1 MPKKKKLEP
10 SLIEF
15 RIHYRMSDSVGLSVK
30 YFMALDLEQAFSM
43 FDYVCRK
50 NAVDATITDL
60 YHWNRWLS
68 RWERYVITEFPSV
81 YAEKNYSFGFLS
93 EDQSLVAQ
101 S

>member
-15 RIHYRMSDSVGLSVK
+15 RIHFRNSDSVGLSVK

-50 NAVDATITDL
+50 NAVVATITEL

-68 RWERYVITEFPSV
+68 RWEKYEITDFPSV
-81 YAEKNYSFGFLS
+81 YAEKNYSFCFLN
-93 EDQSLVAQ
+93 EDQGLIAQ
-101 S
+101 N

>member
-10 SLIEF
+10 SLVEF
-15 RIHYRMSDSVGLSVK
+15 RIHFRLSDCVGLSVK

-50 NAVDATITDL
+50 NKLDAEITKL
-60 YHWNRWLS
+60 YQWNRWLS
-68 RWERYVITEFPSV
+68 RWEQFDITDFSTV
-81 YAEKNYSFGFLS
+81 YAGGNYSFGFS
-93 EDQSLVAQ
+93 IDDQALVAQ